1 MKVLLK
7 AAFTDDYR
15 ARVKALDNIVA
26 DCSSCDLHTM
36 AQSVK
41 ASSKIVMSS
50 DLMKELQQ
58 QICGIVILECDSVM

>member
-7 AAFTDDYR
+7 TAFTDDYR
-15 ARVKALDNIVA
+15 ARVKVLDNIVA
-26 DCSSCDLHTM
+26 DCSSFDLHTM
-36 AQSVK
+36 TQSVK

-58 QICGIVILECDSVM
+58 QICGIVILECDCVM

>member
-1 MKVLLK
+1 MKVLLRT
-7 AAFTDDYR
+7 AFSDDYY
-15 ARVKALDNIVA
+15 ARVKALDDIVA

-41 ASSKIVMSS
+41 ASSKIVISS

-58 QICGIVILECDSVM
+58 QICGTVTLYRV